1 MGKQVF
7 QGLTSDPLAFH
18 SAGRGGGD
26 AWIRLVTAFLLR
38 VEWWLSELGL
48 QIHLEPEALIV
59 NLRMLPTP
67 STPCSHAGTPKHTSP
82 HFGRT
87 ILKAEGHLG

>member
-18 SAGRGGGD
+18 SAGLGGGD

-38 VEWWLSELGL
+38 VE
-48 QIHLEPEALIV
+48 
-59 NLRMLPTP
+59 
-67 STPCSHAGTPKHTSP
+67 
-82 HFGRT
+82 
-87 ILKAEGHLG
+87 